1 MFVMKVSFIYYKT
14 KSNNNNN
21 NNIAMYDLYAER
33 S

>member
-1 MFVMKVSFIYYKT
+1 MKVSFIYYKT